1 MMNRYPSIFLSFAVF
16 SAGLAPAAA
25 HNGDR
30 VFPISYLSEETLALL
45 DQDDG
50 VVEDWLDALG
60 EPTLTPLDFYL
71 FSGSRRTSTF
81 GGHDPGSLDFRIWMG
96 WTLDGRIHVAGQ
108 FVDDMYVNE
117 YDPQMGNPLDWH
129 EVHDSVVLQV
139 DGDHTGGKFFWPQSN
154 SDDFEE
160 AVQTNRQAQFY
171 GNIAIALSGGPTI
184 SLPGTTVRAYGF
196 DEMGNSGVDWMV
208 QPPFA
213 RGGGG
218 VFGEN
223 PTIWVTEFYVTC
235 FDLLDHL
242 NPENSVVSELAAGNT
257 IGFELGVNDYDVE
270 PAGRYALYEL
280 KYREEL
286 SEVAVGADIFVDG
299 LLLGPDDDFD
309 NSAVQSTS
317 WARIK
322 ASLDTDLRKGNFLP
336 GND

>member
-1 MMNRYPSIFLSFAVF
+1 MACHRSISTLALGVSMA
-16 SAGLAPAAA
+16 ALAPAAA

-45 DQDDG
+45 NQDDG
-50 VVEDWLDALG
+50 VVEDWVDALG
-60 EPTLTPLDFYL
+60 EPTLIPTDFNLD
-71 FSGSRRTSTF
+71 SGVDRAYDQL
-81 GGHDPGSLDFRIWMG
+81 DPTSLDFRIWMG
-96 WTLDGRIHVAGQ
+96 WTPDGRIHVAGQ
-108 FVDDMYVNE
+108 FADDVYVNE
-117 YDPQMGNPLDWH
+117 YDPQMPNPFDWID
-129 EVHDSVVLQV
+129 VHDSVGLLV
-139 DGDHTGGKFFWPQSN
+139 DGDHTGGQYYWHQSN
-154 SDDFEE
+154 SGDFEE
-160 AVQTNRQAQFY
+160 AVQTNRQAQLY
-171 GNIAIALSGGPTI
+171 LNIAIAPSGPTI
-184 SLPGTTVRAYGF
+184 SLPGTTFRAYGF

-242 NPENSVVSELAAGNT
+242 NPENSVVSELAAGKT
-257 IGFELGVNDYDVE
+257 VGFDFGVHDFDVE
-270 PAGRYALYEL
+270 SNGRYANYEL

-286 SEVAVGADIFVDG
+286 SEVAIGADIFVDG